1 MELGAVF
8 LKNKIDKSLSR
19 TKKDPNTS
27 SQKWKRSYTN
37 TTEIQRVIRN
47 YYEQLYANKMD
58 NLEKM
63 DKFLEMY
70 NLLRPNQEE
79 IKYMNIRIISNEI
92 ESVIESLQ
100 QKSTTRFITKDF
112 NQMYK
117 EELTILLK
125 LFQKTA
131 EEGMLLN
138 SSYKVSITMITK
150 QYKDAIKKITGQYH
164 WQT

>member
-47 YYEQLYANKMD
+47 YYEQLY
-58 NLEKM
+58 LEKM